1 MWHLAKWRR
10 RGEVEYAS
18 AEWHESESMK
28 GVRYKLARISLARR
42 VEITSRVRAL
52 VAEAEYHM
60 SGGGMLDTIAAAEV
74 EARVNQAYLQCGLLE
89 VRGLRVDGATC
100 SVAELIERGPEGLCR
115 EIAARIRTLCVV
127 SADERK
133 N

>member
-1 MWHLAKWRR
+1 MWRLGKWRR

-18 AEWHESESMK
+18 AEWHESDVLK

-52 VAEAEYHM
+52 VAEAEYHV
-60 SGGGMLDTIAAAEV
+60 SSDGMLDAIAAAEV
-74 EARVNQAYLQCGLLE
+74 EAKVHQAYLQCGLLE
-89 VRGLRVDGATC
+89 LRGLRVDGETC
-100 SVAELIERGPEGLCR
+100 GVAELVERGPEGLCR
-115 EIAARIRTLCVV
+115 EIAGRIRALCVV
-127 SADERK
+127 SQEERK